1 MLLEWMSEIQAKEK
15 ADGDDIE
22 VTVSCNYLPCLDAV
36 LSCKYS
42 KKILNLKKG
51 KIVSII
57 VIATAVVPL
66 RHNLGQLQD
75 MRY

>member
-1 MLLEWMSEIQAKEK
+1 MGHHRYRSF
-15 ADGDDIE
+15 GD
-22 VTVSCNYLPCLDAV
+22 TFGALPCLDAV

-57 VIATAVVPL
+57 VIAAAVVPL